1 MKSPLYAFCSRVRHR
16 AARHPHFQL
25 IPVCILSALIL
36 LCAGRADAQAIF
48 GSIVGTVMDPSG
60 AVIPNATV
68 TVTDVSKN
76 ISQTVQ
82 TNGSGNFTV
91 SRLIPDPYIVKVV
104 SKGFEASQS
113 STLTVFAN
121 QTQQVNLKLQPGAAA
136 QTVTVT
142 TAAPPLQTSS
152 AEVATT
158 LSSHQ
163 LATIPNMNQNASQM
177 ELLVPGAQR
186 SSFSIAPTQNPQ
198 GTFPVEINGTN
209 YGTLGWE
216 LDGTDNREPVLGI
229 IVVNPTIDS
238 LSQLRVMTQDY
249 PAEFGGA
256 VGGMAIADTKSGGNQ
271 LHGDAFEFRRS
282 GALMARDPFTQYPG
296 VPFPG
301 QLYNQFGGSVSGP
314 VRKDKEFYFLDY
326 QGTRQRVGQTLQQNV
341 PTALV
346 RSTCLSGAAT
356 CNLSQYA
363 STIYDPGNGVT
374 YPASAVPSSVLTP
387 QGIAL
392 LNALP
397 APNSGAATAIA
408 NNYVAS
414 GNGNN
419 DGDDAD
425 VRLDAQV
432 TPAIHAFARYDYE
445 NYRLFGAAVFGAAG
459 GSGFGVGNTTGT
471 TQQQDQSAAGGF
483 DWAIRPNLL
492 TDFRF
497 GFMDYHIAEN
507 MLGFGTNPATAIGF
521 TNLNQGTLDTSGNPT
536 FNLEDGSISNFGTQG
551 CNCPL
556 LESEQVFQANDN
568 WTLIHGNHSIR
579 AGVALEYA
587 MNLRNSSDYT
597 RSGELSFGNGSTAVP
612 GTSNSG
618 SGLASLLLGYVDTFQ
633 RYDVYS
639 PNAANRQKRG
649 GAYAEDSWR
658 IRPNLT
664 LNYGLRWDIVFP
676 ETVNA
681 PGQGGF
687 TDLPD
692 GVIRVAGVGPWGTNG
707 GAGIDLTDLSGRLG
721 FAWQPHPNTVIRGA
735 AAQVYDE
742 EGFFGTIFGSAMT
755 HNLPVYIDEDVTQG
769 NASGRYAYSYASL
782 PARPASP
789 FVPASGNIPLVNGY
803 NSQWRPN
810 TLILPKIDQWNLS
823 VQQALTGQLTA
834 TLAYVGNVAERI
846 YPGETYGFSANE
858 PRLPSTPAD
867 LTAGDPAAPT
877 TCTAGAPCSRNGRRP
892 YYDRF
897 TSLYNGAVTHCCN
910 QDITSLFPAARA
922 NYNSLQATLQQR
934 FAHGFDLLANY
945 TWSRALNYN
954 STYFM
959 QDPSVEYG
967 PNDTNRTQVFTM
979 SGSWALPVGKGKML
993 LGNAPS
999 VVNELIGGWQ
1009 LNGNTTWESGLPFT
1023 PTYFECGTDQDIDTN
1038 YGSPGTSSDCRPNKV
1053 GAHVSGASFPESAG
1067 GLDPVTH
1074 ARSYFTP
1081 VAPLTTYGST
1091 SGVFARPAFGT
1102 IGNVG
1107 RNWLHGPSEFFTDA
1121 SVFKNFPIHEAV
1133 TAQVQF
1139 QAFNLFNHVPL
1150 GLPSA
1155 TNARCVDCTTGE
1167 PGQITEADPSVT
1179 GFGLPY
1185 MRTLQFGA
1193 RIQF

>member
-1 MKSPLYAFCSRVRHR
+1 MQPLSSDLCSRSASRVASRRLVHLLLS
-16 AARHPHFQL
+16 FL
-25 IPVCILSALIL
+25 LPVSVL
-36 LCAGRADAQAIF
+36 LWTARADAQAVF
-48 GSIVGTVMDPSG
+48 GSIVGTVTDPTG

-76 ISQTVQ
+76 VSQTVQ

-91 SRLIPDPYIVKVV
+91 SRLVPDPYVVKAT
-104 SKGFEASQS
+104 SKGFQSAQSQNIA
-113 STLTVFAN
+113 VYAN
-121 QTQQVNLKLQPGAAA
+121 QAQQVNLKLQPGAAS

-142 TAAPPLQTSS
+142 GAAPPLQTND

-158 LSSHQ
+158 LSTHQ
-163 LATIPNMNQNASQM
+163 LATIPNMNQNASQL

-256 VGGMAIADTKSGGNQ
+256 VGGMVIADTKSGGNKF
-271 LHGDAFEFRRS
+271 HGDAFDFRRS

-296 VPFPG
+296 VLFPG
-301 QLYNQFGGSVSGP
+301 QLYNQFGGSLGGP
-314 VRKDKEFYFLDY
+314 IHKDKEFFFLDY
-326 QGTRQRVGQTLQQNV
+326 QGTRQRVGQTLQQSV

-346 RSTCLSGAAT
+346 RSTCLSGAGT
-356 CNLSQYA
+356 CNLSEYA
-363 STIYDPGNGVT
+363 STIYDPGTGTT
-374 YPASAVPSSVLTP
+374 YPANAVPATALIP

-392 LNALP
+392 LKALP
-397 APNSGAATAIA
+397 APNSGAAGAIS
-408 NNYVAS
+408 NNFVAS

-425 VRLDAQV
+425 IRLDAQA
-432 TPAIHAFARYDYE
+432 TPRLHAFARYDYE
-445 NYRLFGAAVFGAAG
+445 NYRLFGAPVFGAAG

-471 TQQQDQSAAGGF
+471 TQQQDQSAAAGF
-483 DWAIRPNLL
+483 DWAVRPNLL

-497 GFMDYHIAEN
+497 GFLNYHIAEN
-507 MLGFGTNPATAIGF
+507 MLGFGTAPAAAIGL

-536 FNLEDGSISNFGTQG
+536 YNVEDGSISNFGTQG

-587 MNLRNSSDYT
+587 MNLRNASDYT
-597 RSGELSFGNGSTAVP
+597 RSGELSFGNGSTEVP
-612 GTSNSG
+612 GASRSG
-618 SGLASLLLGYVDTFQ
+618 SGLASILLGYVDTFQ

-639 PNAANRQKRG
+639 PNSANRQKRG
-649 GAYAEDSWR
+649 GVYAEDSWR
-658 IRPNLT
+658 LKPNFT

-676 ETVNA
+676 ETVNS

-687 TDLPD
+687 TDLPN

-707 GAGIDLTDLSGRLG
+707 GASVDLTNLSGRLG
-721 FAWQPHPNTVIRGA
+721 FAWQPHTNTVVRGA

-755 HNLPVYIDEDVTQG
+755 HNLPVYIDEDATAG
-769 NASGRYAYSYASL
+769 NTAGKYEYSYGTL
-782 PARPASP
+782 PARPPAP
-789 FVPASGNIPLVNGY
+789 FVPASGDIPLTNGY

-823 VQQALTGQLTA
+823 VQQALTGQMTF

-867 LTAGDPAAPT
+867 MTAADPAAPA
-877 TCTAGAPCSRNGRRP
+877 TCSPGTPCSRNGRRP

-897 TSLYNGAVTHCCN
+897 TNLYNGAVVHCCN

-922 NYNSLQATLQQR
+922 SYNSLQATVQQR

-945 TWSRALNYN
+945 TWSRALNYG

-959 QDPSVEYG
+959 QDPRVEYG

-979 SGSWALPVGKGKML
+979 SGSWALPVGRGQVV
-993 LGNAPS
+993 LGNAPAL
-999 VVNELIGGWQ
+999 VNELIGGWQ

-1023 PTYFECGTDQDIDTN
+1023 PTYFECGTDQDIDAN
-1038 YGSPGTSSDCRPNKV
+1038 FGSPGTSSDCRPNKIGGNVPGSAFPMNV
-1053 GAHVSGASFPESAG
+1053 GS
-1067 GLDPVTH
+1067 LDPTTH

-1081 VAPLTTYGST
+1081 VAPLTNYGST

-1107 RNWLHGPSEFFTDA
+1107 RNWLHGPSEYFADA
-1121 SVFKNFPIHEAV
+1121 SVFKTFPIHESV
-1133 TAQVQF
+1133 SAQVQF
-1139 QAFNLFNHVPL
+1139 QAFNVFNHEPL
-1150 GLPSA
+1150 APPTA
-1155 TNARCVDCTTGE
+1155 TNSRCVDCTTGQ
-1167 PGQITEADPSVT
+1167 PGMITEADPSVT